1 MCGIFGL
8 TENNP
13 RLVQDLIDT
22 CSHRGPDGS
31 NIYYDDK
38 ITLGHNLLA
47 ITSTP
52 EDGSQPWISSN
63 KNVLIYNGEI
73 FNYNEIVLRF
83 KNNFKPRTTCD
94 TELLIWLLN
103 NYSYREVISKI
114 IDSMHAFAFYNK
126 QENELV
132 LSRDH
137 VGIKPIYFAETNSG
151 IVFSSEIKALKK
163 HIRTSNT
170 IDRLALA
177 CTCMLGVNVL
187 RQTIFKGIYK
197 ILPGETIVYDL
208 QRKKI
213 KDSFRTLI
221 KPLSN
226 KKFDSEDFYQETA
239 KTISNSTLGLR
250 KFGVF
255 LSGGIDSSI
264 MAYELNKSIKS
275 LNTFT
280 NVMNPNVII
289 NEENHNSDA
298 IISKRFSNENGFDHK
313 EIEITPEIIV
323 DNWDSAINTI
333 EEPRYNWNL
342 PMYYYT
348 NKILS
353 KNNVVVTMA
362 GDIGDEILGGYP
374 HYYRMTKMLEKPK
387 NWNDFILLWMRKF
400 ASPVNLKMKFNYED
414 LQQLLIQSLPEE
426 LWNPDDF
433 VNSAMALDCIT
444 TVSEDFFSR
453 NDRFGMKF
461 SMEGR
466 FPLASKRFMEYCM
479 SIHSKFKIGN
489 DLSETKL
496 PIKKSYANKIPEYI
510 FSKKKTGW
518 SVPITA
524 WIKDSKIIKNKFFET
539 VNKRDGIEEV
549 LSENNYK
556 DDTKRIIITWML
568 RTWAQNYNMS
578 I

>member
-1 MCGIFGL
+1 MCGIYGL
-8 TENNP
+8 TEKNP
-13 RLVQDLIDT
+13 KIVQNLIDT
-22 CSHRGPDGS
+22 CSYRGPDGS
-31 NIYYDDK
+31 DIYFDEN
-38 ITLGHNLLA
+38 ITLGHNLLS
-47 ITSTP
+47 ITSKP
-52 EDGSQPWISSN
+52 EDGSQPWISN
-63 KNVLIYNGEI
+63 NGNVLVYNGEI
-73 FNYNEIVLRF
+73 FNYNEILKRF
-83 KNNFKPRTTCD
+83 KNNFIPKTSCD
-94 TELLIWLLN
+94 TELLNWLLN
-103 NYSYREVISKI
+103 NYSYREVISKT

-126 QENELV
+126 TENELV

-137 VGIKPIYFAETNSG
+137 VGIKPIYFAETKSG
-151 IVFSSEIKALKK
+151 IIFSSEIKALYKYSY
-163 HIRTSNT
+163 TPNT

-177 CTCMLGVNVL
+177 CTCMLGVNIL

-197 ILPGETIVYDL
+197 ILPGETIIYDL

-221 KPLSN
+221 KPTSN
-226 KKFDSEDFYQETA
+226 KEFHPEDFYDEIS
-239 KTISNSTLGLR
+239 KTISNSTLGIR
-250 KFGVF
+250 KFGIF

-264 MAYELNKSIKS
+264 MAYELNKSITS

-280 NVMNPNVII
+280 NIMHPNVII
-289 NEENHNSDA
+289 NEEDHNSDA
-298 IISKRFSNENGFDHK
+298 NIAKRFSSENGFNHNEVK
-313 EIEITPEIIV
+313 ITPEIIA
-323 DNWDSAINTI
+323 DNWDNAINTI

-353 KNNVVVTMA
+353 KNDIVVTMA

-374 HYYRMTKMLEKPK
+374 HYYRMTKMMEKPK
-387 NWNDFILLWMRKF
+387 NWNDFIFLWMRKF
-400 ASPVNLKMKFNYED
+400 ASPVKLKMKFNYED
-414 LQQLLIQSLPEE
+414 LHQLLIQSLPEE

-433 VNSAMALDCIT
+433 VNSAMALDCVT

-466 FPLASKRFMEYCM
+466 FPFASKKFMQYCM

-489 DLSETKL
+489 NLNETKM
-496 PIKKSYANKIPEYI
+496 PIKKSFINKIPDYI

-518 SVPITA
+518 SVPITE
-524 WIKDSKIIKNKFFET
+524 WIKDSESLRNKYFET
-539 VNKRDGIEEV
+539 INKKDGIEEI
-549 LSENNYK
+549 LSKDNYR
-556 DDTKRIIITWML
+556 DNTKRIIITWML
-568 RTWAQNYNMS
+568 RSWAQNYNMT